1 VPGPRATPEYVRE
14 AAAAG
19 TAAWPHLTAAS
30 RRCLDE
36 AQRQSR
42 QLDDNH
48 VGTEHIVLGVLAA
61 DDDIASLLARNG
73 ITPEVFRAQL
83 YEQPGTS
90 PAGRIPMTS
99 RALMILG
106 LALSA
111 AAGDGGAISPHH
123 LMLGVI
129 AESSDWRRRGF
140 DGPHHLEHAATA
152 AGTSLAAI
160 QSLLELPRA
169 QAWTSAGQQDSR
181 NSAAESA
188 DTGERAEHG
197 HTRGPCAADRA

>member
-1 VPGPRATPEYVRE
+1 MPGPRATPEYVRE
-14 AAAAG
+14 ATAAGAAAF
-19 TAAWPHLTAAS
+19 PNLTAAS

-61 DDDIASLLARNG
+61 DNDIAGLLALDG
-73 ITPEVFRAQL
+73 ITQEAFRAQL
-83 YEQPGTS
+83 YEEPGPS
-90 PAGRIPMTS
+90 PAGRIPLTS

-106 LALSA
+106 LARSA
-111 AAGDGGAISPHH
+111 AARDGGQISPRH

-129 AESSDWRRRGF
+129 AESRDWRRRGF
-140 DGPHHLEHAATA
+140 DGPHHLEHAAAA

-160 QSLLELPRA
+160 ESALGPPVDLPRDLPPGA
-169 QAWTSAGQQDSR
+169 PG
-181 NSAAESA
+181 
-188 DTGERAEHG
+188 
-197 HTRGPCAADRA
+197 